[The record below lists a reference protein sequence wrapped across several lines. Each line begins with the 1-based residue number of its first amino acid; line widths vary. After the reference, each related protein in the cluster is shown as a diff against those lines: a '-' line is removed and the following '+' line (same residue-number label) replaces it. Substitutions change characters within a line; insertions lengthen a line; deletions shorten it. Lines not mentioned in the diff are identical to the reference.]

1 MRLAPFAA
9 LLLLAAAA
17 PGAALRAQ
25 APAPAPKLVLPL
37 ACEIGR
43 SCEIQ
48 HYVDRD
54 PGPGVLDYRCG
65 HRTNDK
71 HDGIDFRL
79 KDMAAQRAGV
89 DVLAA
94 AAGRVV
100 AVRDGVPD
108 ISIRA
113 PGAPSVAGHECGNR
127 VAIQLGGRW
136 LIDYCHL
143 AQGSLKVKV
152 GDAVAAGQPLAHV
165 GLSGDT
171 EFPHLHFSVRHG
183 AAVVDPFAPSSGD
196 GCRAQGEPLWTPAVA
211 AQMPYRAGAVLNT
224 GFATGVA
231 SMAEIEDRAPP
242 APTLAAPAIVAYARL
257 IGLELGDVVEI
268 TLSGPDGKTL
278 ATASLPPLDHDKAQV
293 PAEVGRKRPPQG
305 WAHGIY
311 SGEVRVHRAGAVAL
325 TRRWQE
331 TL

>member
-1 MRLAPFAA
+1 MRLVLISA
-9 LLLLAAAA
+9 L
-17 PGAALRAQ
+17 ALFGLSPAVIPKAQ
-25 APAPAPKLVLPL
+25 TESPKLILPL
-37 ACEIGR
+37 ACEIGV

-79 KDMAAQRAGV
+79 TDMAAQRAGV

-127 VAIQLGGRW
+127 VAIQLADRW

-143 AQGSLKVKV
+143 AEHSLKVKV

-183 AAVVDPFAPSSGD
+183 DAVVDPFAPASGA
-196 GCRAQGEPLWTPAVA
+196 GCQARDEPLWSPAAA
-211 AQMPYRAGAVLNT
+211 AQMPYEAGAVLNT
-224 GFATGVA
+224 GFAAAVA
-231 SMAEIEDRAPP
+231 GMAEIEDRSAS
-242 APTLAAPAIVAYARL
+242 APTIASPAIVAYARL
-257 IGLELGDVVEI
+257 IGMEVGDVIAI
-268 TLSGPDGKTL
+268 TLAGPDGKVL
-278 ATASLPPLDHDKAQV
+278 ATATLSPLDHDKAQI

-305 WAHGIY
+305 WAHGVY
-311 SGEVRVHRAGAVAL
+311 SAELQVRRGKAVAL
-325 TRRWQE
+325 SRRWQMV
-331 TL
+331 L